1 MNAVLENNTLTL
13 LQTAFPDLSEAD
25 IRVLSRA
32 AYGRSWLAGENI
44 CLEGERGTAL
54 YVIESGEVDI
64 IVNAGDRQEIVIDT
78 AGPGSYFG
86 EMAFLGGTTRIATI
100 RARQDCRLLE
110 IGHRDF
116 MAVASGNPDLLRRL
130 MRQII
135 GHVQRTDRAVIHELN
150 VKNAALKEAYAHLEE
165 QERMRTRFIATLS
178 HELRTPLT
186 AVRGYLA
193 LINQGAI
200 QKDSLPAAM
209 DSITRNVEKMV
220 GLTNDLLFLYEMH
233 PKAPEFA
240 YLNLAD
246 VLIEALQGARKAL
259 ENKATAVSLDIAP
272 DVPPVY
278 GDRQGL
284 TLAVR
289 ALIENAFKYSPDGAP
304 VHIRAYSAGDE
315 VAIAVTD
322 QGIGIPAGAQER
334 IFEPFF
340 RVEREGAAHLFPGL
354 GVGLT
359 IAKFMADRN
368 NGRIAVDSAPNEGS
382 TFTLYLPQSGI
393 CEVD

>member
-1 MNAVLENNTLTL
+1 MNAVLEDNTLTL

-25 IRVLSRA
+25 IRALSRT

-44 CLEGERGTAL
+44 CLEGEPGTAL
-54 YVIESGEVDI
+54 YVIDSGEVDI
-64 IVNAGDRQEIVIDT
+64 IVNADDNQEIIIDT
-78 AGPGSYFG
+78 IGPGSYFG
-86 EMAFLGGTTRIATI
+86 EMAFLGGTTRMATI
-100 RARQDCRLLE
+100 RARQNCRLLE
-110 IGHRDF
+110 IDQDDF

-135 GHVQRTDRAVIHELN
+135 GHIQRTDRAVIHELN
-150 VKNAALKEAYAHLEE
+150 VKNEALKEAYAHLEE
-165 QERMRTRFIATLS
+165 QEQLRTQFIVTLS

-186 AVRGYLA
+186 SIRGYLA
-193 LINQGAI
+193 LMNQGAI
-200 QKDSLPAAM
+200 KGDSLPVAM
-209 DSITRNVEKMV
+209 NSITRNVEKMV

-259 ENKATAVSLDIAP
+259 EDEVTAVSLDIAP

-289 ALIENAFKYSPDGAP
+289 AFIENAFKYSPDGTP

-322 QGIGIPAGAQER
+322 QGIGIPAEAQER

-340 RVEREGAAHLFPGL
+340 RVEREGTAHLFSGL

-368 NGRIAVDSAPNEGS
+368 NGRITVDSAPNEGS
-382 TFTLYLPQSGI
+382 AFTLYLPQP
-393 CEVD
+393 

>member
-1 MNAVLENNTLTL
+1 MNAVLENNTLAL
-13 LQTAFPDLSEAD
+13 LQTAFPDLND
-25 IRVLSRA
+25 GNIRTLSRA
-32 AYGRSWLAGENI
+32 AYGRSYLAGEDI
-44 CLEGERGTAL
+44 CLEGEKGTAL
-54 YVIESGEVDI
+54 YVIDSGEVDI
-64 IVNAGDRQEIVIDT
+64 IVNADDNQEIIIDT
-78 AGPGSYFG
+78 IGPGSYFG
-86 EMAFLGGTTRIATI
+86 EMAFLGGTTRMATI

-110 IGHRDF
+110 IDQDDF

-135 GHVQRTDRAVIHELN
+135 GHIQRTDRAVIHELN
-150 VKNAALKEAYAHLEE
+150 VKNEALKEAYAHLEE
-165 QERMRTRFIATLS
+165 QEQLRTKFIVTLS

-186 AVRGYLA
+186 SIRGYLA
-193 LINQGAI
+193 LMNQGAI
-200 QKDSLPAAM
+200 QGDSLPVAM
-209 DSITRNVEKMV
+209 NSITRNVERMV

-259 ENKATAVSLDIAP
+259 EDEVTAVSLDIAP
-272 DVPPVY
+272 DVPPIY
-278 GDRQGL
+278 GDQQGL
-284 TLAVR
+284 VLAVR
-289 ALIENAFKYSPDGAP
+289 AFIENAFKYSLDHRP

-315 VAIAVTD
+315 VAVAVID
-322 QGIGIPAGAQER
+322 QGIGIPAEAQER

-340 RVEREGAAHLFPGL
+340 RVEREGTAHLFSGL

-368 NGRIAVDSAPNEGS
+368 NGRITVDSAPNEGS
-382 TFTLYLPQSGI
+382 TFTLYLPQP
-393 CEVD
+393 

>member
-1 MNAVLENNTLTL
+1 MNAVLEDNTLTL

-25 IRVLSRA
+25 IRALSRT

-44 CLEGERGTAL
+44 CLEGEPGTAL
-54 YVIESGEVDI
+54 YVIDSGEVDI
-64 IVNAGDRQEIVIDT
+64 IVNADDNQEIIIDT
-78 AGPGSYFG
+78 IGPGSYFG
-86 EMAFLGGTTRIATI
+86 EMAFLGGTTRMATI
-100 RARQDCRLLE
+100 RARQNCRLLE
-110 IGHRDF
+110 IDQDDF

-135 GHVQRTDRAVIHELN
+135 GHIQRTDRAVIHELN
-150 VKNAALKEAYAHLEE
+150 VKNEALKEAYTHLEE
-165 QERMRTRFIATLS
+165 QEQLRTQFIVTLS

-186 AVRGYLA
+186 SIRGYLA
-193 LINQGAI
+193 LMNQGAI
-200 QKDSLPAAM
+200 KGDSLPVAM
-209 DSITRNVEKMV
+209 NSITRNVEKMV

-259 ENKATAVSLDIAP
+259 EDEVTAVSLDIAP

-289 ALIENAFKYSPDGAP
+289 AFIENAFKYSPDGTP

-322 QGIGIPAGAQER
+322 QGIGIPAEAQER

-340 RVEREGAAHLFPGL
+340 RVEREGTAHLFSGL

-368 NGRIAVDSAPNEGS
+368 NGRITVDSAPNEGS
-382 TFTLYLPQSGI
+382 AFTLYLPQP
-393 CEVD
+393 